1 MAVHLLFPPLL
12 PDAVATI
19 YPPQFIPS
27 TDLLHCSLEPGFLN
41 FISLPKLSHIMRRL
55 LTTLQSVRKNW
66 LIFQPSF
73 WGCRCWAALVHLGAV
88 SWVSVLKYF
97 LFIMIPRWSIS
108 EHSRIPS
115 HFHSMPGKE
124 NMSRLKARLKLGIIF
139 PLAVPWQLSAQE
151 WQLGIYGQFAES
163 KQPDTLLRLLL

>member
-1 MAVHLLFPPLL
+1 MAIHLLFHPLL

-19 YPPQFIPS
+19 YTSQFIPS
-27 TDLLHCSLEPGFLN
+27 TDLSQCLLEPGFLH

-55 LTTLQSVRKNW
+55 LTTLHGVWKNW
-66 LIFQPSF
+66 LIYQPSL
-73 WGCRCWAALVHLGAV
+73 WGCRYWAALVHLGAV

-97 LFIMIPRWSIS
+97 LFIMIPTWIIS

-115 HFHSMPGKE
+115 HLHSMPGKK

-139 PLAVPWQLSAQE
+139 PLAASWQLSAQE
-151 WQLGIYGQFAES
+151 WQLGIYG
-163 KQPDTLLRLLL
+163 

>member
-1 MAVHLLFPPLL
+1 MAVHLLSPPLY
-12 PDAVATI
+12 PNAVGTI

-27 TDLLHCSLEPGFLN
+27 MDLSHCSLEPGFLHV
-41 FISLPKLSHIMRRL
+41 ISLPKLSPIMRRL
-55 LTTLQSVRKNW
+55 LTTLHSVWKNW

-73 WGCRCWAALVHLGAV
+73 QGCRCWAALVHLGAV

-108 EHSRIPS
+108 EHSRIPP

-124 NMSRLKARLKLGIIF
+124 NISRPKARLKLGIIF
-139 PLAVPWQLSAQE
+139 PLAAPWQLSAQE
-151 WQLGIYGQFAES
+151 WQLGIYG
-163 KQPDTLLRLLL
+163 